1 MSVFSYPILLV
12 FLIGALLLFIT
23 PLIVKKI
30 ALPSNIIGI
39 ILITLFTINAFL
51 LSFSYIEIIICLLI
65 PVIVL
70 LISIILRRKK
80 Q

>member
-12 FLIGALLLFIT
+12 FLIVALLLFIA
-23 PLIVKKI
+23 PLFVKRI
-30 ALPSNIIGI
+30 ALPSSIIGA
-39 ILITLFTINAFL
+39 ILIVLFTINAFL
-51 LSFSYIEIIICLLI
+51 LSFSYIEIIICLLL

-70 LISIILRRKK
+70 LISILVREKR